1 MLKEEILMNVKSEM
15 IFLKRIFNICILII
29 FTTIVFAVASLII
42 QKFVIKEEIPNVF
55 GYKILQVMSGSMSG
69 EFETGDT
76 ILIKEIKNESDLKIG
91 DIITYRIEK
100 NTMVTHRIVNITK
113 IGEKLNYTLKG
124 DANNTEDSEKVTFS
138 NIEGIY
144 IRKLNLIGKTIN
156 FMQKPYGMVI
166 IFMTPILLIL
176 YIINNEKAKVEK
188 RNMRREKR
196 LIYEMQCTKEQL
208 GEQENEKK

>member
-1 MLKEEILMNVKSEM
+1 MNVKSEM
-15 IFLKRIFNICILII
+15 IFLKRIFNICISII

-42 QKFVIKEEIPNVF
+42 QKFALKEEIPNVF

-76 ILIKEIKNESDLKIG
+76 ILIKEIKNEGDLKIG
-91 DIITYRIEK
+91 DVITYRIEK
-100 NTMVTHRIVNITK
+100 KTMVTHRIVNITK

-124 DANNTEDSEKVTFS
+124 DANNIEDSEKVIFS

-144 IRKLNLIGKTIN
+144 VRKLNLIGKLIN

-166 IFMTPILLIL
+166 IFMTPVLLIL
-176 YIINNEKAKVEK
+176 YVINNEKAKEEK
-188 RNMRREKR
+188 RNKRREKR
-196 LIYEMQCTKEQL
+196 LIYEMQYTKEQL
-208 GEQENEKK
+208 GEVQNEKK

>member
-1 MLKEEILMNVKSEM
+1 M
-15 IFLKRIFNICILII
+15 KRIFNICISII
-29 FTTIVFAVASLII
+29 FTTIVFVVASLII
-42 QKFVIKEEIPNVF
+42 QKFALKEEIPNIF

-76 ILIKEIKNESDLKIG
+76 ILIKEIKNEGDLKIG
-91 DIITYRIEK
+91 DVITYQIEK

-124 DANNTEDSEKVTFS
+124 DVNNIEDSEKVTFS

-144 IRKLNLIGKTIN
+144 IRKLNLIGKLIN

-166 IFMTPILLIL
+166 IFTTPILLIL
-176 YIINNEKAKVEK
+176 YVINNEKAKEEK
-188 RNMRREKR
+188 RNKRREKR

-208 GEQENEKK
+208 GENQNEKK

>member
-1 MLKEEILMNVKSEM
+1 MNVKSEM

-42 QKFVIKEEIPNVF
+42 QKFVLKEEIPNVF

-76 ILIKEIKNESDLKIG
+76 ILIKKIKNESDLKIG
-91 DIITYRIEK
+91 DVITYRIEK

-124 DANNTEDSEKVTFS
+124 DANNIEDSEKVTFS

-144 IRKLNLIGKTIN
+144 IRKLNLIGKLIN

-166 IFMTPILLIL
+166 IFTTPILLIL
-176 YIINNEKAKVEK
+176 YIIKNEKAKEEK
-188 RNMRREKR
+188 RNKRREKR
-196 LIYEMQCTKEQL
+196 LIYEMQCTKEKL
-208 GEQENEKK
+208 GEK

>member
-1 MLKEEILMNVKSEM
+1 MNVKSEM
-15 IFLKRIFNICILII
+15 IFLKRILNICILII

-144 IRKLNLIGKTIN
+144 IRKLN
-156 FMQKPYGMVI
+156 
-166 IFMTPILLIL
+166 
-176 YIINNEKAKVEK
+176 
-188 RNMRREKR
+188 
-196 LIYEMQCTKEQL
+196 
-208 GEQENEKK
+208 

>member
-1 MLKEEILMNVKSEM
+1 MNVKSEM
-15 IFLKRIFNICILII
+15 IFLKRIFNICILVIL
-29 FTTIVFAVASLII
+29 TTIVFAVASLII
-42 QKFVIKEEIPNVF
+42 QKFVLKEEIPNVF

-76 ILIKEIKNESDLKIG
+76 ILIKKIKNESDLKIG
-91 DIITYRIEK
+91 DVITYRIEK

-124 DANNTEDSEKVTFS
+124 DVNNIEDSEKVTFS

-144 IRKLNLIGKTIN
+144 IRKLILIGKLIN

-166 IFMTPILLIL
+166 IFTTPILLIL
-176 YIINNEKAKVEK
+176 YIIKNEKAKEEK
-188 RNMRREKR
+188 RNKRREKR
-196 LIYEMQCTKEQL
+196 LIYEMQCTKEKL
-208 GEQENEKK
+208 GEK

>member
-1 MLKEEILMNVKSEM
+1 MKNKM
-15 IFLKRIFNICILII
+15 IFLKQIFDI
-29 FTTIVFAVASLII
+29 FFSIVFAIIILVVTSLII
-42 QKFVIKEEIPNVF
+42 QKYILKEEVPNIF

-76 ILIKEIKNESDLKIG
+76 ILIKEIKNEGDLKIG
-91 DIITYRIEK
+91 VVITYRIEK

-138 NIEGIY
+138 NVEGIY
-144 IRKLNLIGKTIN
+144 VRKLNLIGKLIN

-166 IFMTPILLIL
+166 IFTTPILLIL
-176 YIINNEKAKVEK
+176 YIIKNEKAKEEK
-188 RNMRREKR
+188 RNKRREKR

-208 GEQENEKK
+208 GEVQNEKK

>member
-1 MLKEEILMNVKSEM
+1 MNIKSKM
-15 IFLKRIFNICILII
+15 IFLKRIFNICISII
-29 FTTIVFAVASLII
+29 FTTIVLAVSSLII
-42 QKFVIKEEIPNVF
+42 QKFVLNEEIPNVF

-76 ILIKEIKNESDLKIG
+76 ILIKEIKNEGDLKIG
-91 DIITYRIEK
+91 DVITYRIKK

-138 NIEGIY
+138 NVEGIY
-144 IRKLNLIGKTIN
+144 VRKLKLIGKLIN

-176 YIINNEKAKVEK
+176 YVINNEKVKDEK
-188 RNMRREKR
+188 RNKRREKR

-208 GEQENEKK
+208 GENQNEKK

>member
-1 MLKEEILMNVKSEM
+1 MNVKSEM

-144 IRKLNLIGKTIN
+144 IRKLNLIGKLIN

-176 YIINNEKAKVEK
+176 YVINNEKVKEEK
-188 RNMRREKR
+188 RNKRREKR

-208 GEQENEKK
+208 GEK

>member
-1 MLKEEILMNVKSEM
+1 MNVKSEM
-15 IFLKRIFNICILII
+15 FFLKRIFNICISII
-29 FTTIVFAVASLII
+29 FTIIIFAVASLII
-42 QKFVIKEEIPNVF
+42 QKFVLKEEIPNVF

-91 DIITYRIEK
+91 DVITYRIEK

-124 DANNTEDSEKVTFS
+124 DANNIEDSEKVIFS

-144 IRKLNLIGKTIN
+144 VRKLNLIGKLIN

-166 IFMTPILLIL
+166 IFMTPIFLIL
-176 YIINNEKAKVEK
+176 YVINNEKAKEEK
-188 RNMRREKR
+188 RNKRREKR
-196 LIYEMQCTKEQL
+196 LIYEMKCTKEQL
-208 GEQENEKK
+208 GEK

>member
-1 MLKEEILMNVKSEM
+1 M

-29 FTTIVFAVASLII
+29 FTTIVFAVTSLII
-42 QKFVIKEEIPNVF
+42 QKFVLKEEIPNVF

-124 DANNTEDSEKVTFS
+124 DVNNTEDSEKVAFS

-144 IRKLNLIGKTIN
+144 IKKLNLIGKLIN

-176 YIINNEKAKVEK
+176 YVINNEKVKEEK
-188 RNMRREKR
+188 KNKRREKR
-196 LIYEMQCTKEQL
+196 LLYEMQCTKEQL
-208 GEQENEKK
+208 GEK